1 MNDYLKWYL
10 CHRWL
15 IKFAVKDWMTA
26 DANKLKQRKDY
37 YYARM
42 KENYCSIRTRIF
54 IKKRPSV
61 NSSIA
66 REGKWLTYAKKRAAE
81 NARYVFTAYAMV
93 ILKLQFWHITGWLEF
108 AELE

>member
-1 MNDYLKWYL
+1 MSDYLKWYL

-54 IKKRPSV
+54 IKKDLQ
-61 NSSIA
+61 SILQL
-66 REGKWLTYAKKRAAE
+66 RGKVSLHGQMMASP
-81 NARYVFTAYAMV
+81 
-93 ILKLQFWHITGWLEF
+93 
-108 AELE
+108 

>member
-1 MNDYLKWYL
+1 MSDYLKWYL

-15 IKFAVKDWMTA
+15 IKLMTA

-54 IKKRPSV
+54 IKKDLQSILQLRGKV
-61 NSSIA
+61 N
-66 REGKWLTYAKKRAAE
+66 G
-81 NARYVFTAYAMV
+81 
-93 ILKLQFWHITGWLEF
+93 
-108 AELE
+108 